1 MQGASSMLEH
11 RTPCLKLGF
20 GIIFG
25 MAGWGLILGVIL
37 GGFAGVVFDFFA
49 HFYANFYPLLF
60 VLFGV
65 LVGGACGLILGF
77 VIGCTLVLFSLRGLP
92 TDIYS
97 YLRLARAISGFWIIV
112 AVIVI
117 GSQI

>member
-1 MQGASSMLEH
+1 MFKH
-11 RTPCLKLGF
+11 RTQCLKLGF
-20 GIIFG
+20 GIISG
-25 MAGWGLILGVIL
+25 MAGWGLALGVIL

-77 VIGCTLVLFSLRGLP
+77 VIGCTLVLLSLRGLP
-92 TDIYS
+92 TDIYM
-97 YLRLARAISGFWIIV
+97 ATSGLPELS
-112 AVIVI
+112 AVS
-117 GSQI
+117 G